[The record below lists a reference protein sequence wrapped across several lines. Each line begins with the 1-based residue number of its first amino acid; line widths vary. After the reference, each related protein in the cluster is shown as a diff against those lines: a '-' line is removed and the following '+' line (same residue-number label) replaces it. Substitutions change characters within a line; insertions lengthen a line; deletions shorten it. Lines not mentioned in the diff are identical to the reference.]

1 MAEPLLIYVAGAY
14 SADTPEGIQ
23 ENVDRA
29 VVAGKALLKKGHYV
43 IVPHAMTH
51 KWDLDTDLTWDCF
64 MDNCITLLRKSDAIL
79 MLEDWQDSTGSRI
92 EEHNARL
99 RRMMMFYSLDEVPTV
114 D

>member
-29 VVAGKALLKKGHYV
+29 VAAGKALLKKGHYV

-51 KWDLDTDLTWDCF
+51 NWDLDTGLSWDCF